1 MVTNTRSVTRF
12 LRHFKLL
19 PKTVIWLQK
28 QPDAAQAIEQLVA
41 NAEVEEQNALI
52 AARGRSVAEE
62 QLEICYEQIATLKK
76 QLKYQEMESQEY
88 LQEIE
93 HSQQELQGYNHE
105 VISLQQ
111 KLLNLNAD
119 KVRESA
125 LYRLA

>member
-1 MVTNTRSVTRF
+1 MVTTRSVTRF
-12 LRHFKLL
+12 LRQFRLL

-28 QPDAAQAIEQLVA
+28 QPNAALAIEQLVA
-41 NAEVEEQNALI
+41 KAEAEEQNALI

-62 QLEICYEQIATLKK
+62 ELEICYEQIATLKE
-76 QLKYQEMESQEY
+76 QLKYQEMESLEY

-93 HSQQELQGYNHE
+93 HSQQELQGYNQE
-105 VISLQQ
+105 LVNLQQ
-111 KLLNLNAD
+111 KLLNLNSD